1 MIMKTKRLTVKQE
14 RFCQYYVDTGIA
26 SEAYRMAYNTSNM
39 KPATVNNNAYML
51 LKDSDIAARVKE
63 IRAVDEKEHRV
74 NRAKVEEVLMG
85 IVEVDPAE
93 LYFVD
98 ENSGKVK
105 VKSPH
110 QMPVRV
116 RKALKTIKNK
126 KGEVSYEFNGKTEAA
141 RLLASMNGWEKPKE
155 ISVSGAD
162 GIVRNE
168 LRIGFDDPED

>member
-1 MIMKTKRLTVKQE
+1 MNTKPLTVKQE
-14 RFCQYYVDTGIA
+14 RFCQYYIDTGIA
-26 SEAYRMAYNTSNM
+26 SEAYRMAYSTDNM

-51 LKDSDIAARVKE
+51 LKRSEITARVKE
-63 IRAVDEKEHRV
+63 LRAIDEEAHRV
-74 NRAKVEEVLMG
+74 NRAKVEQVLMG

-98 ENSGKVK
+98 ENTGKVK

-126 KGEVSYEFNGKTEAA
+126 KGEISYEFNGKTEAA

-155 ISVSGAD
+155 VKLTGGDSPVKT
-162 GIVRNE
+162 E
-168 LRIGFDDPED
+168 LRIGFEDED

>member
-1 MIMKTKRLTVKQE
+1 MIMNTKRLTVKQE

-51 LKDSDIAARVKE
+51 LKDSDIAARVRE
-63 IRAVDEKEHRV
+63 IRAIDEESHRV
-74 NRAKVEEVLMG
+74 NRAKVEDVLMG

-98 ENSGKVK
+98 EHTGKVK
-105 VKSPH
+105 LKSPH
-110 QMPVRV
+110 QMPIRV
-116 RKALKTIKNK
+116 RRALKTIKNK
-126 KGEVSYEFNGKTEAA
+126 KGEISYEFNGKTDAA

-162 GIVRNE
+162 GFVRSE
-168 LRIGFDDPED
+168 IRIGFDEKD

>member
-1 MIMKTKRLTVKQE
+1 MNTKPLTVRRE
-14 RFCQYYVDTGIA
+14 RFCQYYIDTGNA
-26 SEAYRMAYNTSNM
+26 SEAYRMAYSTINM

-51 LKDSDIAARVKE
+51 LKKSEIIARIE
-63 IRAVDEKEHRV
+63 ELRALDEEAHRV

-98 ENSGKVK
+98 ENTGKVK

-126 KGEVSYEFNGKTEAA
+126 KGEISYEFNGKTEAA

-155 ISVSGAD
+155 VKLTGGDAP
-162 GIVRNE
+162 VKTE
-168 LRIGFDDPED
+168 LRIGFEDED

>member
-1 MIMKTKRLTVKQE
+1 MNTKPLTVKQE
-14 RFCQYYVDTGIA
+14 RFCQYYIDTGIA
-26 SEAYRMAYNTSNM
+26 SEAYRMAYSTGNM

-51 LKDSDIAARVKE
+51 LKRSEITARVKE
-63 IRAVDEKEHRV
+63 LRAIDEEAHRV
-74 NRAKVEEVLMG
+74 NRAKVEQVLMG

-98 ENSGKVK
+98 ENTGKVK

-126 KGEVSYEFNGKTEAA
+126 KGEISYEFNGKTEAA

-155 ISVSGAD
+155 VKLTGGDSPVKT
-162 GIVRNE
+162 E
-168 LRIGFDDPED
+168 LRIGFEDED